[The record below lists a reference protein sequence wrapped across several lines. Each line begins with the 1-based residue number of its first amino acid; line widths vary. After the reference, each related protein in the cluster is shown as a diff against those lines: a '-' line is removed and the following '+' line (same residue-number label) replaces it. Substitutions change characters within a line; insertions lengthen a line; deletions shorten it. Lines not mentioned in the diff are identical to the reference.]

1 MTIMTMIRESRCWW
15 LSFNDNDDDDES
27 KRKQDESAPDLN
39 APLTLLH
46 LLLPLMLVF
55 LRSPD
60 HALMLLFCDDNGNTR
75 HKLQRQMLIMWRG
88 NDAPNPN
95 HCDYCF
101 HFCLGNW
108 YWESQNVAS
117 KLCLFLKIVWMWQIW
132 RCTPQLHTWPSG
144 WWYLHEEDEDAHKW
158 PSGWWCVT
166 AMSQTAVPA

>member
-1 MTIMTMIRESRCWW
+1 MTTMMTTKAKESSC
-15 LSFNDNDDDDES
+15 DDE
-27 KRKQDESAPDLN
+27 DESAPDLN
-39 APLTLLH
+39 APLTLRLLL
-46 LLLPLMLVF
+46 LLLPPLLVF

-60 HALMLLFCDDNGNTR
+60 HALMLLFCDDNGNTS

-95 HCDYCF
+95 LCDYCF

-108 YWESQNVAS
+108 YWESECGL
-117 KLCLFLKIVWMWQIW
+117 KIKFFLKIVWMWQRW
-132 RCTPQLHTWPSG
+132 RFSLHNSTLGLQVDDISTKKMKT
-144 WWYLHEEDEDAHKW
+144 HKW